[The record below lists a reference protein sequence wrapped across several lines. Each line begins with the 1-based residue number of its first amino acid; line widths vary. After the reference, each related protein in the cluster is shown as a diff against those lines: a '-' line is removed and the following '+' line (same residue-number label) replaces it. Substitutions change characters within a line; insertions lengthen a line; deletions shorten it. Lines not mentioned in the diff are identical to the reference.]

1 MCLYN
6 FTVRGGNVKE
16 ERKKFI
22 DDVLTVIIYS
32 HFDQEAKEFLENY
45 LLPFAYFPFKYST
58 KSDVCL

>member
-1 MCLYN
+1 M
-6 FTVRGGNVKE
+6 KE

-45 LLPFAYFPFKYST
+45 LLPFAYFSFKYST